1 MAPYPHASSLY
12 ESMDDNKKPVS
23 PFAIIKFNSSEDFFE
38 VEGPFFSSLLYT
50 VGVGEEGKYL

>member
-1 MAPYPHASSLY
+1 
-12 ESMDDNKKPVS
+12 MDDNKKPVS